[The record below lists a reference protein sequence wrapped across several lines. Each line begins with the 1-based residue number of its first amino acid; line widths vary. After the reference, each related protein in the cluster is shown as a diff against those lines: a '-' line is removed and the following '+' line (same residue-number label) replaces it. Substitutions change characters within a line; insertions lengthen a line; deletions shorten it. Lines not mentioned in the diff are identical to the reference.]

1 VNINGLNTNAN
12 SGAFKSVST
21 AYVSIPPVSSP
32 TDTAASTESESDTQS
47 SVNISN
53 AGRQALANDLS
64 ETLRSAFADKLQQS
78 QSKETEEKPTSIID
92 EQIKR
97 IKEQIKD
104 LQEKLTK
111 LKGDNSEAA
120 AQQRKLLQDQI
131 MQLSGQMTSLM
142 EQKVREAKKSA
153 G

>member
-1 VNINGLNTNAN
+1 MNINGLNTAAS
-12 SGAFKSVST
+12 SGALKSLST
-21 AYVSIPPVSSP
+21 AYVSIPLASP
-32 TDTAASTESESDTQS
+32 TNTTANVEPESDTQS

-53 AGRQALANDLS
+53 AGRQALENDLS
-64 ETLRSAFADKLQQS
+64 ATLRSAFADKLQQS

-131 MQLSGQMTSLM
+131 MQLSGQITTLM

>member
-1 VNINGLNTNAN
+1 MNINGLNTTVT
-12 SGAFKSVST
+12 SGAFKSLST
-21 AYVSIPPVSSP
+21 AYVSIPSASP
-32 TDTAASTESESDTQS
+32 TNTTANVEPESDTQS

-53 AGRQALANDLS
+53 AGRQALENDLS
-64 ETLRSAFADKLQQS
+64 ATLRSAFADKLQQS
-78 QSKETEEKPTSIID
+78 QSKETEEEPTSLID

-131 MQLSGQMTSLM
+131 MQLSGQITTLM
-142 EQKVREAKKSA
+142 EQKMREAKKSA